1 MFEIDRALKIF
12 ADRYAADYVHWLLGP
27 DVQPVEKLSGEIP
40 ALPRQADIVHRVE
53 DARQRA
59 FIFHLEFQTQRPR
72 EPMGRRV
79 LGYNVRLREV
89 YKLPVCSAVVYL
101 LRGADAG
108 DLGRYEQACPLTG
121 KRLIFEYEVARLWE
135 IRGEEL
141 LQAGLPGLYPLVGLT
156 KLKEPIE
163 EALRTAVRRIEQ
175 EVPDKAQ
182 RADMLFGFK
191 TLAALVHPRELLEAI
206 IRKEAIMESP
216 VLKEIWEEAL
226 AEGLTKGMVKG
237 IAEGRLKG
245 LVEGELKGQREA
257 VLNILVARFAPPYP
271 VAKELELRLRA
282 VDSLPILQRLVVE
295 AVQAENL
302 ESFQALLDEMD
313 IPVPSGS

>member
-101 LRGADAG
+101 LRGRMQGISGATNRLVPSRASDSSLNMKWRG
-108 DLGRYEQACPLTG
+108 YGRYEERNCCRPGCRGCT
-121 KRLIFEYEVARLWE
+121 LWW
-135 IRGEEL
+135 G
-141 LQAGLPGLYPLVGLT
+141 
-156 KLKEPIE
+156 
-163 EALRTAVRRIEQ
+163 
-175 EVPDKAQ
+175 
-182 RADMLFGFK
+182 
-191 TLAALVHPRELLEAI
+191 
-206 IRKEAIMESP
+206 
-216 VLKEIWEEAL
+216 
-226 AEGLTKGMVKG
+226 
-237 IAEGRLKG
+237 
-245 LVEGELKGQREA
+245 
-257 VLNILVARFAPPYP
+257 
-271 VAKELELRLRA
+271 
-282 VDSLPILQRLVVE
+282 
-295 AVQAENL
+295 
-302 ESFQALLDEMD
+302 
-313 IPVPSGS
+313 